1 MKPNRKLKK
10 TDSTSKLVLE
20 EIIGTTT
27 KNNNGLASNVNS
39 AICVYLAGCVVV
51 VHNVDSGTQSH
62 LVVPH
67 RSCKPLSCVAMSL
80 DGRFVAA
87 GESGPQPAVFVWELS
102 GMAFVSELKGHLYGV
117 ACLAFSPDGKYLVSV
132 GGYIYIWDWRTT
144 ALLTKLKASSSCTAI
159 SSVSFSSDSK
169 SLLTAGKKHLKFW
182 TITSPKTHFNL
193 GTSSLS
199 LHGKPVNLGPHQGS
213 SFVSI
218 ASGFWEDGSSSEV
231 FRMYALTETGELCLV
246 NSGFS
251 VTKFVNLKVDK
262 SFAVSASSKLIAC
275 ACSNGIVQLF
285 DAENLQYGGSLVYSR
300 SKQFDGASNI
310 VYPMKDDGNV
320 LQNLPALP
328 DAIACYF
335 STSEKLVVIYGDHY
349 LNIWD
354 IHDPKQA
361 TRTCVLVSHSA
372 CIWDIKVL
380 CCENMHDPSL
390 ACVARG
396 CSGGMSFAT
405 CSADGTIRLWDLA
418 LEPDSEDAMDSQV
431 RRASTTRFESAGIFE
446 RETVEAG
453 CSTQSF
459 RSLAAS
465 SDGKYLAAG
474 DLDGNIHIFNLLTSD
489 YTCLQGAH
497 DAEVLSLS
505 FSLVSSNEAIS
516 KKVMQGHYYLAS
528 ASRDRIIHLYNV
540 ERNFD
545 LTDSIVDHSAAV
557 TSVKISCNGHKIISC
572 SADRSLIFRDFTTT
586 DSGHMISRS
595 HHQMASQGT
604 VYDMAIDPKR
614 DVVVTVGQDKKINT
628 FDVASGKLIR
638 SFRLEKDFGE
648 PIKVAVDPS
657 CSYLVCS
664 YSNKSIC
671 MHDFMTGEMVV
682 QAMGH
687 GEVITGVIFTPDCKR
702 IISIG
707 GDGCVFVWRLPA
719 FLSSSMHQKMNE
731 GSGPVSPGIMAKPIP
746 FGRTMIYE
754 EDGNE
759 AKQHATYSG
768 DDSMQNGFQVLH
780 QGEAAPEATFR
791 FSISRLPRW
800 AQYKVTNSDSA
811 QINNESTPLQKSRC
825 SLVVD
830 DQGNAPPPPEF
841 QICCESSDHILR
853 SVDSCTSSL
862 SGNSSDYGDTNGS
875 NVPQETFS
883 GHPGMENR
891 WLSIYNVCLDLPSSP
906 EMQNFMD
913 RKSVSSTNGLQDAPK
928 LPASNG
934 CSSGQASNDI
944 DIGGELTSS
953 KIAIFH
959 KSVPSKRESHT
970 RVNEVH
976 SGEMGELHSS
986 NVESE
991 KQAIG
996 DSIPCHIKAE
1006 DSDLFKL
1013 HFGSLSMSHK
1023 RKKSSARGRYFSKY
1037 VLQDC
1042 LGSTK
1047 RLRMLPYDCGSK
1059 TLNYMDEATNHS
1071 PSEILPSQVL
1081 AEQPLGITRTTDTLL
1096 SSKSS
1101 RFTQNESYPGEKE
1114 SIRAKL
1120 TKEGNNDSFPVPSV
1134 LQEKPTSC
1142 REVLL
1147 GLDAAAENAVQFFSR
1162 LATPACHED
1171 SLPLQDSGLEFYDEA
1186 AMLLPSI
1193 LEKINAVAKL
1203 VQCKNKDKCESTKNV
1218 TITESKPLLETF
1230 AKNHSE
1236 KVEI

>member
-1 MKPNRKLKK
+1 MKPNRKLKR
-10 TDSTSKLVLE
+10 TDSSSKLVLE

-39 AICVYLAGCVVV
+39 ANCVYVAGCVVV

-67 RSCKPLSCVAMSL
+67 RLCKPLSCVEMSL

-87 GESGPQPAVFVWELS
+87 GESGPQPAVFVWDLA
-102 GMAFVSELKGHLYGV
+102 GMAFVSELKGHPYGV

-132 GGYIYIWDWRTT
+132 GGYIYVWDWRTT
-144 ALLTKLKASSSCTAI
+144 ALLTKLKASSSCSAI
-159 SSVSFSSDSK
+159 SSISFSSDSK
-169 SLLTAGKKHLKFW
+169 SILTAGKKHLKFW

-218 ASGFWEDGSSSEV
+218 TSGFLADGSSGEV
-231 FRMYALTETGELCLV
+231 FPMYALTETGVLCLV

-251 VTKFVNLKVDK
+251 VTKSVNLKVDK

-300 SKQFDGASNI
+300 SKQFVGASNI
-310 VYPMKDDGNV
+310 VYPIKDDGNV
-320 LQNLPALP
+320 TQNLPALP
-328 DAIACYF
+328 DAVACYF
-335 STSEKLVVIYGDHY
+335 STSEKLVVVYGDHY

-361 TRTCVLVSHSA
+361 TRSCVLVSHSA

-418 LEPDSEDAMDSQV
+418 LEPDSEDAIDNQ
-431 RRASTTRFESAGIFE
+431 STTRFESAGIFE

-453 CSTQSF
+453 CSTQGF

-474 DLDGNIHIFNLLTSD
+474 DCDGNIHIFNLLTSD

-505 FSLVSSNEAIS
+505 FSLLSRNDAIS
-516 KKVMQGHYYLAS
+516 KEVIQSYYYLAS

-545 LTDSIVDHSAAV
+545 LTDTIVDHSAAV

-604 VYDMAIDPKR
+604 VYDMAIDPKK

-648 PIKVAVDPS
+648 PIKVAMDPS

-671 MHDFMTGEMVV
+671 MHDFITGEMVV

-707 GDGCVFVWRLPA
+707 GDGCIFVWRLPA

-731 GSGPVSPGIMAKPIP
+731 GSGPLSPGSMTQPIP
-746 FGRTMIYE
+746 FSRIMIYE
-754 EDGNE
+754 EDGDE
-759 AKQHATYSG
+759 AKQHATNSG
-768 DDSMQNGFQVLH
+768 DDSKQDGFRVLH

-800 AQYKVTNSDSA
+800 AQYKVTNSDNA
-811 QINNESTPLQKSRC
+811 QINHESTPLQKSCC
-825 SLVVD
+825 SLVID
-830 DQGNAPPPPEF
+830 DHGNAPLLPEL
-841 QICCESSDHILR
+841 QICSDHILG
-853 SVDSCTSSL
+853 SVNSCTSSL
-862 SGNSSDYGDTNGS
+862 SGNSSDNSNTNDS
-875 NVPQETFS
+875 HVPQETFS
-883 GHPGMENR
+883 GHPAMESR

-913 RKSVSSTNGLQDAPK
+913 RKSASSTNGLQDAAK
-928 LPASNG
+928 LPAFNG

-959 KSVPSKRESHT
+959 NFSPSKREFHT
-970 RVNEVH
+970 RMNEVH
-976 SGEMGELHSS
+976 SGEMKELLSS
-986 NVESE
+986 NVKSE

-996 DSIPCHIKAE
+996 DSIPCRIKAE
-1006 DSDLFKL
+1006 DGDLFKL
-1013 HFGSLSMSHK
+1013 HYGSLSTSHK
-1023 RKKSSARGRYFSKY
+1023 KNESAARRRYSSKY
-1037 VLQDC
+1037 VVQKDC
-1042 LGSTK
+1042 LGSSK
-1047 RLRMLPYDCGSK
+1047 RLRMLPYDYGCT
-1059 TLNYMDEATNHS
+1059 TLNYVDEATNHS
-1071 PSEILPSQVL
+1071 PSEIMPSQVL
-1081 AEQPLGITRTTDTLL
+1081 AEQELDFTRTTETLL
-1096 SSKSS
+1096 SSKSLHFS
-1101 RFTQNESYPGEKE
+1101 QNESYPGEKE
-1114 SIRAKL
+1114 SKRAKL
-1120 TKEGNNDSFPVPSV
+1120 TEGNNGSSPAPSE
-1134 LQEKPTSC
+1134 LEEKRTSC

-1162 LATPACHED
+1162 LVAPACHED
-1171 SLPLQDSGLEFYDEA
+1171 SLHESGLELYDEA
-1186 AMLLPSI
+1186 AKLLPSI
-1193 LEKINAVAKL
+1193 IEKINAVAKL
-1203 VQCKNKDKCESTKNV
+1203 AQCKNKDKCESTKDV
-1218 TITESKPLLETF
+1218 TITGFEPLLGTF
-1230 AKNHSE
+1230 AKNLSE
-1236 KVEI
+1236 KVEILRKNLGRNS

>member
-418 LEPDSEDAMDSQV
+418 LEPDSEDAMDSQRV
-431 RRASTTRFESAGIFE
+431 LEYLNEKLWKLVVALKAFVLWQQVQMENT
-446 RETVEAG
+446 
-453 CSTQSF
+453 
-459 RSLAAS
+459 SL
-465 SDGKYLAAG
+465 L
-474 DLDGNIHIFNLLTSD
+474 
-489 YTCLQGAH
+489 GAH

-516 KKVMQGHYYLAS
+516 KKVMEGHYYLAS

-1023 RKKSSARGRYFSKY
+1023 
-1037 VLQDC
+1037 DC

-1203 VQCKNKDKCESTKNV
+1203 DGALRN
-1218 TITESKPLLETF
+1218 F
-1230 AKNHSE
+1230 AKDATS
-1236 KVEI
+1236 